1 MHAVDCAVVGV
12 YTRRTEKK
20 HTGIE
25 REKENVSVLRL
36 SKWMWILLFVCKYYV
51 CRLSNMSYRIAYVIS
66 RHRTYATTIVIV
78 TPPSSSLGPAHQIRL
93 TIVLFSMYLRKHYIY
108 TIHKCIINKEYW
120 CGMFFY
126 HLHAGKE
133 WVATGNGLRG
143 GKSAKSH
150 GVENFQNHLYTQS
163 ALQFHP
169 FAFSIPVS
177 HVDFSTSIHV
187 CFFSSLISFWTYS
200 RTHKVQG
207 NSNATNEK
215 EERKNFIVFH
225 LFAFKLV
232 TRLDTIKKT
241 LKNCIE
247 RQCVDERAFF
257 LLLLFFA
264 FRFLRLPQLTHSLGV
279 SWIYSSY
286 DWRDIHT
293 QRASAHTMKVFFLFI
308 TYFIAR
314 HTAKRKNYKWNT
326 NTHTMTKG
334 EKENETTTKKRHFY
348 FLNCICSVCVCA
360 AQ

>member
-1 MHAVDCAVVGV
+1 
-12 YTRRTEKK
+12 
-20 HTGIE
+20 
-25 REKENVSVLRL
+25 
-36 SKWMWILLFVCKYYV
+36 
-51 CRLSNMSYRIAYVIS
+51 
-66 RHRTYATTIVIV
+66 
-78 TPPSSSLGPAHQIRL
+78 
-93 TIVLFSMYLRKHYIY
+93 
-108 TIHKCIINKEYW
+108 
-120 CGMFFY
+120 MFFY

-232 TRLDTIKKT
+232 TRLDTIKKNAEK
-241 LKNCIE
+241 LHWKAVCGWKS
-247 RQCVDERAFF
+247 FF
-257 LLLLFFA
+257 PASTFLCFPLFTFA
-264 FRFLRLPQLTHSLGV
+264 STHSLTR
-279 SWIYSSY
+279 SELNIFQLWLA
-286 DWRDIHT
+286 WHT
-293 QRASAHTMKVFFLFI
+293 
-308 TYFIAR
+308 
-314 HTAKRKNYKWNT
+314 HTARERS
-326 NTHTMTKG
+326 H
-334 EKENETTTKKRHFY
+334 NE
-348 FLNCICSVCVCA
+348 SVLFVYYIL
-360 AQ
+360 